1 MKKINLSI
9 IAFISSLLLIL
20 AVNTKRASADD
31 NSIMTLGVSLTPNQ
45 KKGTINT
52 LNRAN
57 NGENCKIVTISGKD
71 LVKYLNPTGANFN
84 NNSGVWSSA
93 LIQRQDNGNGINV
106 HILPYNGHN
115 NITTITTNQYKNAA
129 ITAGISDA
137 NIYVTSAIPIDG
149 SGALAGVYAAYAK
162 NGIHLNQ
169 EQINA
174 AQQEIN
180 TLSNITQQNK
190 DKKGYSD
197 AQLNNAI
204 AGAKAEMAKKGN
216 NLSDNDI
223 RIILNNQLNINHLN
237 NILTSQQKE
246 QIIHLL
252 IEIKKSG
259 ALNSKN
265 FQQQASKLA
274 AQIQSKA
281 KDIFNK
287 LNTQQNRNFI
297 QQIIDAIVNFFKSL
311 FKFTIMLDKMKCKK

>member
-1 MKKINLSI
+1 M
-9 IAFISSLLLIL
+9 
-20 AVNTKRASADD
+20 
-31 NSIMTLGVSLTPNQ
+31 
-45 KKGTINT
+45 
-52 LNRAN
+52 
-57 NGENCKIVTISGKD
+57 
-71 LVKYLNPTGANFN
+71 
-84 NNSGVWSSA
+84 
-93 LIQRQDNGNGINV
+93 
-106 HILPYNGHN
+106 
-115 NITTITTNQYKNAA
+115 
-129 ITAGISDA
+129 
-137 NIYVTSAIPIDG
+137 
-149 SGALAGVYAAYAK
+149 
-162 NGIHLNQ
+162 NQ

-311 FKFTIMLDKMKCKK
+311 FKFTIMLDKIK

>member
-1 MKKINLSI
+1 
-9 IAFISSLLLIL
+9 
-20 AVNTKRASADD
+20 
-31 NSIMTLGVSLTPNQ
+31 
-45 KKGTINT
+45 
-52 LNRAN
+52 
-57 NGENCKIVTISGKD
+57 
-71 LVKYLNPTGANFN
+71 
-84 NNSGVWSSA
+84 
-93 LIQRQDNGNGINV
+93 
-106 HILPYNGHN
+106 
-115 NITTITTNQYKNAA
+115 
-129 ITAGISDA
+129 
-137 NIYVTSAIPIDG
+137 
-149 SGALAGVYAAYAK
+149 
-162 NGIHLNQ
+162 
-169 EQINA
+169 A

-311 FKFTIMLDKMKCKK
+311 FKFTIMLDKIK

>member
-1 MKKINLSI
+1 
-9 IAFISSLLLIL
+9 
-20 AVNTKRASADD
+20 
-31 NSIMTLGVSLTPNQ
+31 
-45 KKGTINT
+45 
-52 LNRAN
+52 
-57 NGENCKIVTISGKD
+57 
-71 LVKYLNPTGANFN
+71 
-84 NNSGVWSSA
+84 
-93 LIQRQDNGNGINV
+93 
-106 HILPYNGHN
+106 
-115 NITTITTNQYKNAA
+115 
-129 ITAGISDA
+129 
-137 NIYVTSAIPIDG
+137 
-149 SGALAGVYAAYAK
+149 
-162 NGIHLNQ
+162 
-169 EQINA
+169 
-174 AQQEIN
+174 
-180 TLSNITQQNK
+180 
-190 DKKGYSD
+190 
-197 AQLNNAI
+197 
-204 AGAKAEMAKKGN
+204 MAKKGN

-311 FKFTIMLDKMKCKK
+311 FKFTIMLDKIK